1 MNLLKRKWDDSVA
14 GHSQLHSDG
23 WNIDAYN

>member
-14 GHSQLHSDG
+14 GHSQLQSDG